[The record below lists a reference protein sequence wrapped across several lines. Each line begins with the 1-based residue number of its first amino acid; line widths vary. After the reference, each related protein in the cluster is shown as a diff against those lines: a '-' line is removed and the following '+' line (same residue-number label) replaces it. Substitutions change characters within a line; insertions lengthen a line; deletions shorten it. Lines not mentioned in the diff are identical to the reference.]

1 MWNDLQQI
9 QHYIGGRAIGCWPL
23 VFLKYSE
30 SSVSFVTNWING
42 TYIPSVSSSI
52 SNHLD
57 MSVKRLFFR
66 QDLLCSPKSQDLG
79 PNCTA
84 DELGRVKMSPKY
96 LHNTRVRQG
105 CWPLC
110 IVPWLWRPG
119 GGESSKMCHIQL
131 FRETTSYFAVFAGA
145 QRNIPTMLLLIKLSG
160 AKNARWTSAAAAT
173 ARGRAGM
180 VGFWA

>member
-1 MWNDLQQI
+1 
-9 QHYIGGRAIGCWPL
+9 
-23 VFLKYSE
+23 
-30 SSVSFVTNWING
+30 
-42 TYIPSVSSSI
+42 
-52 SNHLD
+52 

-84 DELGRVKMSPKY
+84 DELDSVKMSPKY

-110 IVPWLWRPG
+110 IVPWLWRPEG
-119 GGESSKMCHIQL
+119 GQSSKLYHIQL
-131 FRETTSYFAVFAGA
+131 FRETTSFLAVFAGA

-160 AKNARWTSAAAAT
+160 AKNARWTLVAAAT

-180 VGFWA
+180 MGFPAERPVEPDPPGFGQLGRDPRRLGTFATAAGPAGKAGPTR